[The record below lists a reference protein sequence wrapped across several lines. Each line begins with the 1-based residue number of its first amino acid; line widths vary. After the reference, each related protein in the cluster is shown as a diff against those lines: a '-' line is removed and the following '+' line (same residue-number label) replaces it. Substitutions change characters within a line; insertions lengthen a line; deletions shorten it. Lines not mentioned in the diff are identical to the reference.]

1 MVSRVVSGVV
11 AVGLGLSAACG
22 GTASSGEG
30 GAPSAA
36 LLVAASDYSS
46 SVVCGA
52 TCASGVDLG
61 KDPQLAASSGR
72 VFFLA
77 RDNDLIFEL
86 DPATGAPIA
95 RTSVHDA
102 GGHGASNPHDVAAAP
117 DGSLFVTLYNVPR
130 IVILQNG
137 VQSGAIDL
145 SSYDGDQNP
154 QADAIRIVTIGGVPK
169 AFVALERLDD
179 RDRLQSKQAS
189 QMLRIDVAT
198 RAVEAAIDLA
208 GRNPFNTMAEHDGAL
223 FLAEPGN
230 FDADDDAFAG
240 IERFET
246 STSTTRLLVAER
258 ELGGSVSEVVVAD
271 GCGVAI
277 VAGPQPNVNPTS
289 LVTFDPVTGRVLTT
303 AHAPVLGPTPGYH
316 LQGLAWRDGSL
327 YVGDRRRSPDGY
339 PVHVL
344 DRKPGE
350 CAFVETAPP
359 ILVPQPPVALRA
371 AKAR

>member
-1 MVSRVVSGVV
+1 
-11 AVGLGLSAACG
+11 
-22 GTASSGEG
+22 
-30 GAPSAA
+30 
-36 LLVAASDYSS
+36 LVAASDYSS

-61 KDPQLAASSGR
+61 KDPQLAASNGR

-77 RDNDLIFEL
+77 RDTDLIFEL
-86 DPATGAPIA
+86 DPATGVPIA
-95 RTSVHDA
+95 RTSVHVA
-102 GGHGASNPHDVAAAP
+102 GGLGASNPHDVAVAP

-130 IVILQNG
+130 IAILRNG

-145 SSYDGDQNP
+145 SSSSYDEDGNP
-154 QADAIRIVTIGGVPK
+154 QADAIRIVAVGGVSK

-179 RDRLQSKQAS
+179 KDRLQSKQAS
-189 QMLRIDVAT
+189 KMLRIDVAT
-198 RAVEAAIDLA
+198 RAIEAEIELA

-246 STSTTRLLVAER
+246 STSTTRLLVPEKD
-258 ELGGSVSEVVVAD
+258 LGGSVSEVAVAD

-277 VAGPQPNVNPTS
+277 VAGAQPNVNPTS

-303 AHAPVLGPTPGYH
+303 ARAPVLGPTPGYH

-327 YVGDRRRSPDGY
+327 YVGDRRRSADGF
-339 PVHVL
+339 PIHVL
-344 DRKPGE
+344 ERQPGQ
-350 CAFVETAPP
+350 CAFVEAARP
-359 ILVPQPPVALRA
+359 LFVPQPPVALRP
-371 AKAR
+371 AKPH